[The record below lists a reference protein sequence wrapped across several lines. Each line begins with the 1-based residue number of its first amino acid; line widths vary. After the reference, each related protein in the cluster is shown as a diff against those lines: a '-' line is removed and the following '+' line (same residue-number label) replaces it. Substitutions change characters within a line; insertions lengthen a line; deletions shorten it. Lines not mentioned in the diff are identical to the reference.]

1 MPVPWKYRRL
11 LEASQRFNS
20 FHRFVDLITVG
31 LFFVVAIATLNKLL
45 PKKIVSWEYFDM
57 SWKTIGFIFVVFF
70 ILLVNQLNQESMRRE
85 LSAFQKEAALK
96 AARDRNIPRRR

>member
-20 FHRFVDLITVG
+20 FHRFVDLITVS

-45 PKKIVSWEYFDM
+45 PKKIVSWEFFDM
-57 SWKTIGFIFVVFF
+57 SWKTIGFVFVVFF

-96 AARDRNIPRRR
+96 AARDRNTPRRR